1 MSEKGRSWPRTILIL
16 VVICGLGVGA
26 YSLVRTSFPEYFA
39 DTTVYSVAYEKPK
52 GWKEEVPGP
61 FTLFVFRHPEGKGL
75 IRASLNEVQSR
86 TNPTPELD
94 TDGIAKH
101 YVDVTHSNMPE
112 WKAERL
118 PDLANGTE
126 RFSLILRTKKD
137 RTVYTA
143 FCSKGNSTLVVSLT
157 AGGVNASTLAAL
169 VPAFRKVIES
179 VKLTP
184 KFVQID
190 D

>member
-1 MSEKGRSWPRTILIL
+1 MSESSRHWPRTILIL
-16 VVICGLGVGA
+16 VVICGLGVA
-26 YSLVRTSFPEYFA
+26 ANSLVRTNFPEYFA
-39 DTTVYSVAYEKPK
+39 DTTVYSIAYEKPK
-52 GWKEEVPGP
+52 GWIELVPGP
-61 FTLFVFRHPEGKGL
+61 LTLFLFRHPEGKGF
-75 IRASLNEVQSR
+75 IRASLNEVQAR

-94 TDGIAKH
+94 TDGIAQH
-101 YVDVTHSNMPE
+101 YIDITHLNMPE

-118 PDLANGTE
+118 PDFNAGTE
-126 RFSLILRTKKD
+126 RFSLILRTKKE

-143 FCSKGNSTLVVSLT
+143 FCSKGNSTLVLSLT
-157 AGGVNASTLAAL
+157 AGGVNASTLATL
-169 VPAFRKVIES
+169 VPEFRKVVES